1 MAYTYEAP
9 HGVRDKAKLADM
21 IETLE
26 NGGSLPPVVVCG
38 ETAYTGSHR
47 LAAWAACDI
56 DAEAVGID
64 DADYVAAME
73 MLGLDPMY
81 DECRDFN
88 EFCEALYQVVTDE
101 AVKAALED
109 QRG

>member
-9 HGVRDKAKLADM
+9 HEVRDRAKLAAM
-21 IETLE
+21 IEVLKT
-26 NGGSLPPVVVCG
+26 GGSLPPVVVCG

-47 LAAWAACDI
+47 LAAWAACDM
-56 DAEAVGID
+56 DAEAVEIED
-64 DADYVAAME
+64 DDYVAAMKL
-73 MLGLDPMY
+73 LGLDPMY
-81 DECRDFN
+81 DDCRNLN
-88 EFCEALYQVVTDE
+88 ELCEALYQVVTDE